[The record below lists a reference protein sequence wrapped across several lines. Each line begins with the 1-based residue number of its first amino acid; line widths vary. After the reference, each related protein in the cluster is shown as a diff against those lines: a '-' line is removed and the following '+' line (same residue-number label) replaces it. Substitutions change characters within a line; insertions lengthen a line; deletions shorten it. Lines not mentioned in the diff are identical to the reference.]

1 MLGVKRMPRPLSES
15 RKPESRRKTSVC
27 AGHAPATNRF
37 TPGFP
42 GQPCAPRERVASAA
56 RRVRVLVRA
65 PVSGSGNLLDLAGRF
80 FWRFLLFLFRLF
92 GLTGL
97 PLLLLVRH
105 SFLLHKLRL
114 AEILALMAVSAAR
127 ASFSR

>member
-1 MLGVKRMPRPLSES
+1 MHLAPLPH
-15 RKPESRRKTSVC
+15 RV
-27 AGHAPATNRF
+27 
-37 TPGFP
+37 
-42 GQPCAPRERVASAA
+42 APRERVASAA

-65 PVSGSGNLLDLAGRF
+65 PVSGSGNLLDLAGRL

-114 AEILALMAVSAAR
+114 AEILALMAASAGR
-127 ASFSR
+127 ASLSRHPLSSGLGQTGPAASS

>member
-42 GQPCAPRERVASAA
+42 GQPCALRERVVSVA
-56 RRVRVLVRA
+56 RRLRVLRWSPIKLTNSRCTLPQGCRQLFNYRERFCYRFA
-65 PVSGSGNLLDLAGRF
+65 ADATNGDLAIQ
-80 FWRFLLFLFRLF
+80 LLIADRREF
-92 GLTGL
+92 TGQ
-97 PLLLLVRH
+97 PR
-105 SFLLHKLRL
+105 
-114 AEILALMAVSAAR
+114 IAAHLN
-127 ASFSR
+127 